1 MMWLQEHMSF
11 SQLLTEPDSD
21 AGSAA
26 SQAAPAA
33 ADAPASHA
41 SFTATDQSLPP
52 LSSSLDDVELDV
64 DALDD
69 IMWDD
74 LDDLGFSPAATPD
87 L

>member
-1 MMWLQEHMSF
+1 MWLQEHMSF
-11 SQLLTEPDSD
+11 SQLLTEPESEP
-21 AGSAA
+21 GSAA
-26 SQAAPAA
+26 SRAAPVA

-41 SFTATDQSLPP
+41 SLTATDQNLPP
-52 LSSSLDDVELDV
+52 LSNSLDEMELDV

-74 LDDLGFSPAATPD
+74 LEDLGFHAAANPD